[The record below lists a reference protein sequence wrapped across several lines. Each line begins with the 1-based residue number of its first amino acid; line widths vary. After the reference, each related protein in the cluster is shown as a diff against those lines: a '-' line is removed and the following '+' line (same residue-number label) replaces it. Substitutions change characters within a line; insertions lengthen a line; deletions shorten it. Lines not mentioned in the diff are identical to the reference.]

1 MKQKCNNVLER
12 APSYR
17 YSPGFDNKEQ
27 PMDARLNCRA
37 CGVTF
42 RQYNS
47 KQKYCSAT
55 CRNKALYAN
64 QKQQLAKV
72 QQLYSMAEQ
81 LACSEERVKDLEIK
95 INDLKQLKQDNE
107 ALRATIQQL
116 AAQPTPSLYYIEL
129 RKMSITQVLDQPYRD
144 YYLDHRGNK
153 TISTDT
159 IYLSTYSNDGALL
172 SEQEIK
178 GNDELLYLMERHN
191 ITDIELSAGL

>member
-1 MKQKCNNVLER
+1 VDTQ
-12 APSYR
+12 
-17 YSPGFDNKEQ
+17 
-27 PMDARLNCRA
+27 LNCA
-37 CGVTF
+37 TCGAAF
-42 RQYNS
+42 HPHNL

-55 CRNKALYAN
+55 CRNKAVYAN
-64 QKQQLAKV
+64 RKHHLAKV
-72 QQLYSMAEQ
+72 EQ
-81 LACSEERVKDLEIK
+81 LFSIAEELARSEERVKYLEAQLK
-95 INDLKQLKQDNE
+95 DLKEENE
-107 ALRATIQQL
+107 TIRATIEQL
-116 AAQPTPSLYYIEL
+116 AGQPTPSRYHIEL

-153 TISTDT
+153 TISTDS

>member
-1 MKQKCNNVLER
+1 
-12 APSYR
+12 
-17 YSPGFDNKEQ
+17 
-27 PMDARLNCRA
+27 MDAQLNCA
-37 CGVTF
+37 TCGATF
-42 RQYNS
+42 HRHNL

-55 CRNKALYAN
+55 CRNKAVHAN
-64 QKQQLAKV
+64 RKRQLAKV
-72 QQLYSMAEQ
+72 EQ
-81 LACSEERVKDLEIK
+81 LFSIAEELARSEERVKQLEAQLK
-95 INDLKQLKQDNE
+95 DLKQENE

-116 AAQPTPSLYYIEL
+116 ATQPTPSRYHIEL
-129 RKMSITQVLDQPYRD
+129 HKMSITQVLDQPYRD
-144 YYLDHRGNK
+144 FYLDHRGNK

>member
-1 MKQKCNNVLER
+1 
-12 APSYR
+12 
-17 YSPGFDNKEQ
+17 
-27 PMDARLNCRA
+27 MDAQLNCA
-37 CGVTF
+37 TCGAIF
-42 RQYNS
+42 HQYNL

-55 CRNKALYAN
+55 CRAKGVYAN
-64 QKQQLAKV
+64 RKHELAKAQQLP
-72 QQLYSMAEQ
+72 SITEQ
-81 LACSEERVKDLEIK
+81 LARSEERVKELET
-95 INDLKQLKQDNE
+95 QLKDLRQLEQEND
-107 ALRATIQQL
+107 ALRTTLQQL
-116 AAQPTPSLYYIEL
+116 ASQPTPSRYHIEL

-144 YYLDHRGNK
+144 FYLDNRGNK